1 MSTTTRGS
9 TRRSSSRPATR
20 SSSRRPGTTT
30 TRRSAPPSRRS
41 SSSSARGTTSRAAAT
56 RTTATRTTP
65 TRTTRRTPAPT
76 RRTAA
81 RPEVE
86 VLRTGPSAE
95 SLLIGAVG
103 VLCLLGL
110 VMVYSA
116 SSVASVQGG
125 ASSWAVVSR
134 QALFMCLGLGLGVM
148 ASRIPVQVWRDR
160 IAVPLMVLAV
170 SLQLLLA
177 LDVVL
182 RSAGGPGMPFAVS
195 VNGATRWVGYGPF
208 SGQPSDLLKL
218 ALILWL
224 ARLLDVRHREIGSQ
238 ELLKPIIAVTLFI
251 AGLVMAGDDLGTTML
266 LGVIVLT
273 MLFLAGAPVR
283 QVGGMALAGGAGAVL
298 AIFLLEGFRMQRISA
313 FFSPDQHVATEGWQL
328 LQSQIG
334 FASGGLWGNG
344 PGNSRAKWGYLP
356 EADTD
361 FILAVIGEELGL
373 IGSLVVLGAFV
384 AFMIAGTRIALRTRT
399 QFGRLVAF
407 GITAWIG
414 VQALINIGVTVGT
427 LPTKG
432 ITLPFVSYGGS
443 SLMMCMLAVGVLVS
457 VARDR

>member
-1 MSTTTRGS
+1 MSTTTQRTG
-9 TRRSSSRPATR
+9 
-20 SSSRRPGTTT
+20 
-30 TRRSAPPSRRS
+30 RS
-41 SSSSARGTTSRAAAT
+41 SSSAGSSRSGRSSSQRSSSQRTELQRRAAAD
-56 RTTATRTTP
+56 RRA
-65 TRTTRRTPAPT
+65 TTRRTTPSSST
-76 RRTAA
+76 RRTSGRSAPRTGA

-86 VLRTGPSAE
+86 VISHGPSAE
-95 SLLIGAVG
+95 SLLISAVG

-125 ASSWAVVSR
+125 AASWAVVSR
-134 QALFMCLGLGLGVM
+134 QALFMALGLGLGVG
-148 ASRIPVQVWRDR
+148 ASRIPVRVWRDR
-160 IAVPLMVLAV
+160 LATPLVILALG
-170 SLQLLLA
+170 LQLLLA
-177 LDVVL
+177 LHVAIT
-182 RSAGGPGMPFAVS
+182 SFGGGGLPFAIT
-195 VNGATRWVGYGPF
+195 VNGATRWIGVGQF
-208 SGQPSDLLKL
+208 RGQPSDLAKL

-224 ARLLDVRHREIGSQ
+224 ARLLDVRHREIGSPD
-238 ELLKPIIAVTLFI
+238 LLKPVVAMTGALAVM
-251 AGLVMAGDDLGTTML
+251 VMAGDDLGTTIL
-266 LGVIVLT
+266 LGVIVVT
-273 MLFLAGAPVR
+273 MLFLAGCPVR
-283 QVGGMALAGGAGAVL
+283 QVGALAGAGAAVAVL
-298 AIFLLEGFRMQRISA
+298 AVFFLEGFRLKRIAA
-313 FFSPDQHVATEGWQL
+313 FFSPQDHIATEGWQL

-334 FASGGLWGNG
+334 FASGGLFGNG

-384 AFMIAGTRIALRTRT
+384 AFMVAGTRIAMRTRT
-399 QFGRLVAF
+399 EFGRLVAF
-407 GITAWIG
+407 GITTWIG

-443 SLMMCMLAVGVLVS
+443 SLMMCMLSVGVLVS

>member
-1 MSTTTRGS
+1 
-9 TRRSSSRPATR
+9 
-20 SSSRRPGTTT
+20 
-30 TRRSAPPSRRS
+30 
-41 SSSSARGTTSRAAAT
+41 
-56 RTTATRTTP
+56 
-65 TRTTRRTPAPT
+65 
-76 RRTAA
+76 
-81 RPEVE
+81 
-86 VLRTGPSAE
+86 
-95 SLLIGAVG
+95 

-134 QALFMCLGLGLGVM
+134 QATYMLLGLGLGFL
-148 ASRIPVQVWRDR
+148 ASRIPIAVWRDR
-160 IAVPLMVLAV
+160 LAIPLMFVAV
-170 SLQLLLA
+170 GLQLLLA

-182 RSAGGPGMPFAVS
+182 RSIGAPGMPFAIS
-195 VNGATRWVGYGPF
+195 VNGATRWVGYGPL

-218 ALILWL
+218 ALVLWL
-224 ARLLDVRHREIGSQ
+224 ARLIDVRHREIGSP
-238 ELLKPIIAVTLFI
+238 ELLKPIVAMTAFV
-251 AGLVMAGDDLGTTML
+251 AALVLAGDDLGTTML
-266 LGVIVLT
+266 LGVIVLS
-273 MLFLAGAPVR
+273 MLFLAGVPLR
-283 QVGGMALAGGAGAVL
+283 QVGVLAGAGSAASLL
-298 AIFLLEGFRMQRISA
+298 AILFLEGFRLQRISA
-313 FFSPDQHVATEGWQL
+313 FFSPQEHVATEGWQL

-373 IGSLVVLGAFV
+373 IGSLVVLVSFVVFMVAGA
-384 AFMIAGTRIALRTRT
+384 RIALRTPSE
-399 QFGRLVAF
+399 FGRLVAF
-407 GITAWIG
+407 GITTWIG

-443 SLMMCMLAVGVLVS
+443 SLMMCMIGVGVLVS
-457 VARDR
+457 VAHDR

>member
-1 MSTTTRGS
+1 M
-9 TRRSSSRPATR
+9 
-20 SSSRRPGTTT
+20 
-30 TRRSAPPSRRS
+30 
-41 SSSSARGTTSRAAAT
+41 
-56 RTTATRTTP
+56 
-65 TRTTRRTPAPT
+65 
-76 RRTAA
+76 
-81 RPEVE
+81 E
-86 VLRTGPSAE
+86 VLSSGPTAE
-95 SLLIGAVG
+95 SMLIGAVG

-125 ASSWAVVSR
+125 SSSWAVVSR
-134 QALFMCLGLGLGVM
+134 QAIFMLMGLGLAVM
-148 ASRIPVQVWRDR
+148 ASRVPVAVWRDR
-160 IAVPLMVLAV
+160 VAVPLMFIAV
-170 SLQLLLA
+170 GLQLLLA
-177 LDVVL
+177 LDVAL
-182 RSAGGPGMPFAVS
+182 RTVGGPAMPFAVS
-195 VNGATRWVGYGPF
+195 VNGATRWVGHGSL

-224 ARLLDVRHREIGSQ
+224 ARLLDVRHREIGSP
-238 ELLKPIIAVTLFI
+238 ELLKPIIAVTVFV
-251 AGLVMAGDDLGTTML
+251 AALVMAGDDLGTTML

-273 MLFLAGAPVR
+273 MLFLAGAPLR
-283 QVGGMALAGGAGAVL
+283 QVGALAGAGGAAAFL
-298 AIFLLEGFRMQRISA
+298 AIFLLEGFRMQRIAA

-384 AFMIAGTRIALRTRT
+384 VFMVAGARIALRTRSE
-399 QFGRLVAF
+399 FGRLVAF

-457 VARDR
+457 VAHDR

>member
-1 MSTTTRGS
+1 
-9 TRRSSSRPATR
+9 
-20 SSSRRPGTTT
+20 
-30 TRRSAPPSRRS
+30 
-41 SSSSARGTTSRAAAT
+41 
-56 RTTATRTTP
+56 
-65 TRTTRRTPAPT
+65 
-76 RRTAA
+76 
-81 RPEVE
+81 VE
-86 VLRTGPSAE
+86 VLSAGPTAE

-134 QALFMCLGLGLGVM
+134 QALYMGLGLGLGYL
-148 ASRIPVQVWRDR
+148 ASRVPVQVWRDR
-160 IAVPLMVLAV
+160 IAVPLMVIAV
-170 SLQLLLA
+170 TLQLLLA
-177 LDVVL
+177 LDVALGAV
-182 RSAGGPGMPFAVS
+182 GGPSLPFAVS
-195 VNGATRWVGYGPF
+195 VNGATRWVGAGPL

-224 ARLLDVRHREIGSQ
+224 ARLLDTRHREIGSQ
-238 ELLKPIIAVTLFI
+238 ELLKPIILVTLFI
-251 AGLVMAGDDLGTTML
+251 SGLVMAGDDLGTTML

-273 MLFLAGAPVR
+273 MLFLAGAPLR
-283 QVGGMALAGGAGAVL
+283 QVGGMAAAGAAAAVL
-298 AIFLLEGFRMQRISA
+298 SIFMLEGFRVRRIAA
-313 FFSPDQHVATEGWQL
+313 FLSPDDHVASEGWQL

-384 AFMIAGTRIALRTRT
+384 AFMVAGTRIALRTRT
-399 QFGRLVAF
+399 EFGRLVAF

-443 SLMMCMLAVGVLVS
+443 SLMMCMLSVGVLVS
-457 VARDR
+457 VAHDR

>member
-1 MSTTTRGS
+1 VS
-9 TRRSSSRPATR
+9 
-20 SSSRRPGTTT
+20 TT
-30 TRRSAPPSRRS
+30 TRRSTGGTRRS
-41 SSSSARGTTSRAAAT
+41 TSTSRTTSS
-56 RTTATRTTP
+56 RTTTARRPASRPAGSRSTSSRTAASRSTGSRATASP
-65 TRTTRRTPAPT
+65 TSASRSGTRRS
-76 RRTAA
+76 AA
-81 RPEVE
+81 RPEIE
-86 VLRTGPSAE
+86 VLSHGPTAE
-95 SLLIGAVG
+95 SLLLGAVG

-125 ASSWAVVSR
+125 ASSWTVVSR
-134 QALFMCLGLGLGVM
+134 QALFMLMGLGLGVV

-160 IAVPLMVLAV
+160 LAVPLMLIAV
-170 SLQLLLA
+170 GLQTLLA
-177 LDVVL
+177 IDVAV
-182 RSAGGPGMPFAVS
+182 RSVGGPALPFAVT

-224 ARLLDVRHREIGSQ
+224 ARLLDVRHREIGSP
-238 ELLKPIIAVTLFI
+238 ELLKPIIAVAAFM
-251 AGLVMAGDDLGTTML
+251 AALVMAGDDLGTTML
-266 LGVIVLT
+266 LGVIVIS
-273 MLFLAGAPVR
+273 MLFLAGAPLR
-283 QVGGMALAGGAGAVL
+283 QVGGLAAGGASLALL
-298 AIFLLEGFRMQRISA
+298 AIFFLEGFRMQRISA
-313 FFSPDQHVATEGWQL
+313 FFSPEDHLATEGWQL

-373 IGSLVVLGAFV
+373 IGSLVVLGAFL
-384 AFMIAGTRIALRTRT
+384 AFMVAGTRIALRTRT
-399 QFGRLVAF
+399 EFGRLVAF

-457 VARDR
+457 VAHDR

>member
-1 MSTTTRGS
+1 
-9 TRRSSSRPATR
+9 
-20 SSSRRPGTTT
+20 
-30 TRRSAPPSRRS
+30 
-41 SSSSARGTTSRAAAT
+41 
-56 RTTATRTTP
+56 
-65 TRTTRRTPAPT
+65 
-76 RRTAA
+76 
-81 RPEVE
+81 VE
-86 VLRTGPSAE
+86 VLSAGPTAE

-134 QALFMCLGLGLGVM
+134 QALYMALGLGLGYL
-148 ASRIPVQVWRDR
+148 ASRVPVQVWRDR
-160 IAVPLMVLAV
+160 IAVPLMVIAV
-170 SLQLLLA
+170 ALQLLLA
-177 LDVVL
+177 LDVALGAV
-182 RSAGGPGMPFAVS
+182 GGPSLPFAVS
-195 VNGATRWVGYGPF
+195 VNGATRWVGAGPL

-238 ELLKPIIAVTLFI
+238 ELLKPIILVTLFI
-251 AGLVMAGDDLGTTML
+251 SGLVMAGDDLGTTML

-283 QVGGMALAGGAGAVL
+283 QVGGMAAAGAAAAVL
-298 AIFLLEGFRMQRISA
+298 SIFMLEGFRVRRIAA
-313 FFSPDQHVATEGWQL
+313 FLSPDDHVASEGWQL

-334 FASGGLWGNG
+334 FASGGMWGNG

-373 IGSLVVLGAFV
+373 VGSLVVLGAFV
-384 AFMIAGTRIALRTRT
+384 AFMVAGTRIALRTRT
-399 QFGRLVAF
+399 EFGRLVAF

-457 VARDR
+457 VAHDR

>member
-1 MSTTTRGS
+1 MATS
-9 TRRSSSRPATR
+9 TRRPPTRRPSTSRPSSRSTT
-20 SSSRRPGTTT
+20 SSRTST
-30 TRRSAPPSRRS
+30 TRQATTRQATTRQAGRS
-41 SSSSARGTTSRAAAT
+41 
-56 RTTATRTTP
+56 TATRGRSTTSQRAEIEVVRNGP
-65 TRTTRRTPAPT
+65 T
-76 RRTAA
+76 
-81 RPEVE
+81 
-86 VLRTGPSAE
+86 AE
-95 SLLIGAVG
+95 AMLLGSVA

-125 ASSWAVVSR
+125 GSSWQVVMRQFMFMSAGLLLAV
-134 QALFMCLGLGLGVM
+134 G
-148 ASRIPVQVWRDR
+148 ASRIPLRVWRDR
-160 IAVPLMVLAV
+160 LSAPLLLIAVA
-170 SLQLLLA
+170 LQALLA

-182 RSAGGPGMPFAVS
+182 RSIGGPGIPFAIS
-195 VNGATRWVGYGPF
+195 VNGATRWLGVGVMR
-208 SGQPSDLLKL
+208 GQPSDVAKL

-224 ARLLDVRHREIGSQ
+224 AKLLDVRARDIGSPD
-238 ELLKPIIAVTLFI
+238 LLKPVLAVTGLLGAFI
-251 AGLVMAGDDLGTTML
+251 MAGDDLGTTL
-266 LGVIVLT
+266 LIGVIMLT

-283 QVGGMALAGGAGAVL
+283 QVGAIACAGLAAAVTVL
-298 AIFLLEGFRMQRISA
+298 FAFEGFRLQRISA
-313 FFSPDQHVATEGWQL
+313 FLSPDDHIATEGWQL

-334 FASGGLWGNG
+334 FASGGFWGNG

-384 AFMIAGTRIALRTRT
+384 VFMLAGIRIALRTRDR
-399 QFGRLVAF
+399 FGRLVAF
-407 GITAWIG
+407 GITTWIG

-443 SLMMCMLAVGVLVS
+443 SLMMCMLAVGVLMS
-457 VARDR
+457 VARAR

>member
-1 MSTTTRGS
+1 M
-9 TRRSSSRPATR
+9 
-20 SSSRRPGTTT
+20 
-30 TRRSAPPSRRS
+30 
-41 SSSSARGTTSRAAAT
+41 
-56 RTTATRTTP
+56 
-65 TRTTRRTPAPT
+65 
-76 RRTAA
+76 
-81 RPEVE
+81 
-86 VLRTGPSAE
+86 
-95 SLLIGAVG
+95 
-103 VLCLLGL
+103 LCLLGL
-110 VMVYSA
+110 VMVFSA

-125 ASSWAVVSR
+125 ASSWTVVSR
-134 QALFMCLGLGLGVM
+134 QALFMLMGLGLGVV

-160 IAVPLMVLAV
+160 IAVPLMLIAV
-170 SLQLLLA
+170 GLQALLA
-177 LDVVL
+177 FDVVV
-182 RSAGGPGMPFAVS
+182 RSVGGPALPFAVT

-224 ARLLDVRHREIGSQ
+224 ARLLDVRHREIGSP
-238 ELLKPIIAVTLFI
+238 ELLKPIVAVAAFM
-251 AGLVMAGDDLGTTML
+251 AALVMAGDDLGTTML
-266 LGVIVLT
+266 LGVIVIS
-273 MLFLAGAPVR
+273 MLFLAGAPLR
-283 QVGGMALAGGAGAVL
+283 QVGGLAAGGASLALL
-298 AIFLLEGFRMQRISA
+298 AIFFLEGFRMQRISA
-313 FFSPDQHVATEGWQL
+313 FFSPEDHLATEGWQL

-373 IGSLVVLGAFV
+373 IGSLVVLGAFL
-384 AFMIAGTRIALRTRT
+384 AFMVAGTRIALRTRT
-399 QFGRLVAF
+399 EFGRLVAF

-457 VARDR
+457 VAHDR

>member
-1 MSTTTRGS
+1 M
-9 TRRSSSRPATR
+9 A
-20 SSSRRPGTTT
+20 TT
-30 TRRSAPPSRRS
+30 TRRPPQRRS
-41 SSSSARGTTSRAAAT
+41 AGSRAASTGNRNRSTGSRSARSTTSRSAAT
-56 RTTATRTTP
+56 RNTASRSRSTSTNR
-65 TRTTRRTPAPT
+65 
-76 RRTAA
+76 
-81 RPEVE
+81 RPEIE
-86 VLRTGPSAE
+86 VVRSGPSAE
-95 SLLIGAVG
+95 AMLLGSVA

-125 ASSWAVVSR
+125 GSSWQVVMRQFMFMSAGLLLAVG
-134 QALFMCLGLGLGVM
+134 A
-148 ASRIPVQVWRDR
+148 ARIPLRVWRDR
-160 IAVPLMVLAV
+160 LSAPLLLVAIALQAV
-170 SLQLLLA
+170 LA

-182 RSAGGPGMPFAVS
+182 RAIGGPGVPFAIS
-195 VNGATRWVGYGPF
+195 VNGATRWLGVGVMR
-208 SGQPSDLLKL
+208 GQPSDVAKL

-224 ARLLDVRHREIGSQ
+224 AKLLDVRARDIGSPD
-238 ELLKPIIAVTLFI
+238 LLKPVLAIT
-251 AGLVMAGDDLGTTML
+251 GLLGAFVMAGDDLGTTLL
-266 LGVIVLT
+266 LGVIMLT

-283 QVGGMALAGGAGAVL
+283 QVAAIACAGLASAVIVL
-298 AIFLLEGFRMQRISA
+298 FAFEGFRLQRISA
-313 FFSPDQHVATEGWQL
+313 FLSPDDHVATEGWQL

-334 FASGGLWGNG
+334 FASGGFWGNG

-384 AFMIAGTRIALRTRT
+384 VFMLAGIRIALRCNDR
-399 QFGRLVAF
+399 FGRLVAF
-407 GITAWIG
+407 GITTWIG

-443 SLMMCMLAVGVLVS
+443 SLMMCMLAVGVLMS
-457 VARDR
+457 VARAR